1 MQIAPDT
8 QLPSLPEVTLRAL
21 EACHQDESYR
31 RISDIVSA
39 DTALVSRILALANSA
54 LYGPVAEIRSI
65 DQALLRLGT
74 RRFHTLV
81 LTAALR
87 QILYELGADQW
98 QQLRDFWRHSLT
110 TALTA
115 RALATLTRY
124 PEPDQ
129 AFMLGMLHN
138 VGELIAL
145 KTPPGDT
152 QQYYFDHQADIAAEL
167 VSSWGLGPMA
177 ADAMRYQQAM
187 PTEIRDAG
195 HLVKLI
201 SLATR
206 LALSDAAGI
215 AAAGTIFGLNEELT
229 REIKRRIDQEVSG
242 VAESLGIPL
251 SDEYDASH
259 SNDKL
264 KQTILK
270 QAMADQALNMSPLRG
285 TAQEYLAATVNSLT
299 LVTGLPALYFSHAG
313 DGLTLL
319 SASNGDVP
327 DLTVASGPA
336 ASVLTEAFGSG
347 VALCLDERSPTV
359 LDRQLL
365 SLLKTPSLVAIPVR
379 AGEQCAGV
387 FAVGTDNDN
396 SVHTEEL
403 GRLFSE
409 KLSQAVATMQSDAG
423 DGQESIEAELAR
435 DAIRRQVH
443 EVSNP
448 LTIIRQ
454 YIYQLRNRLDDD
466 EVQEE
471 LDVIRDEL
479 DRAGDLLLQISRAP
493 DYDSRESSG
502 ACNLNDELRILRDL
516 LEDSLFSGDE
526 KTLTLELCDE
536 SSDVAVPGAVIR
548 QVVINLVRNAAESLP
563 EGGGV
568 SIHTLAPVWQ
578 SGKTWV
584 ELEIADTGNGIPA
597 DIRKN
602 LFSPVQS
609 TKGKGHS
616 GLGLSVV
623 KQLIDDMEGIIN
635 CRTGRGGTAF
645 RILLPS
651 AANKKTMTNDEK
663 RRA

>member
-1 MQIAPDT
+1 MQIAPDI

-21 EACHQDESYR
+21 EACHQDENYR

-39 DTALVSRILALANSA
+39 DTALVSRVLALANSA
-54 LYGPVAEIRSI
+54 LYGPIAEIRSI

-110 TALTA
+110 TALMA

-167 VSSWGLGPMA
+167 VSSWGLGSMA

-187 PTEIRDAG
+187 PAEIRDAG

-206 LALSDAAGI
+206 LAQADAAGI

-229 REIKRRIDQEVSG
+229 REINRRIDQEVSG

-251 SDEYDASH
+251 SEEYDASH
-259 SNDKL
+259 SNHKL

-270 QAMADQALNMSPLRG
+270 QAMTDQALGLSPAG
-285 TAQEYLAATVNSLT
+285 GSAQEYLAATVNSLT
-299 LVTGLPALYFSHAG
+299 LITGLPALYFGQAG

-319 SASNGDVP
+319 SASIGDVP

-336 ASVLTEAFGSG
+336 TSVLTEAFTRG
-347 VALCLDERSPTV
+347 VALCLGDRSPTV

-365 SLLKTPSLVAIPVR
+365 SLLKTPSLVAIPV
-379 AGEQCAGV
+379 AGSEQCAGV
-387 FAVGTDNDN
+387 FAIGSDN
-396 SVHTEEL
+396 SNAGQTEEL

-409 KLSQAVATMQSDAG
+409 KLSHAVTTMIPDRG
-423 DGQESIEAELAR
+423 DSRENIDIELAR

-454 YIYQLRNRLDDD
+454 YIYQLRNRLDDN

-479 DRAGDLLLQISRAP
+479 DRAGDLLLQISRTPGHDAP
-493 DYDSRESSG
+493 EATG
-502 ACNLNDELRILRDL
+502 ACNLNDELRALRDL

-526 KTLTLELCDE
+526 KTLTLDLCDE
-536 SSDVAVPGAVIR
+536 STDVSVPRAVIR
-548 QVVINLVRNAAESLP
+548 QVVINLVRNAAESLS
-563 EGGGV
+563 EGGDV
-568 SIHTLAPVWQ
+568 HIHTLAPVWQ
-578 SGKTWV
+578 GGNTWV

-597 DIRKN
+597 DIRTH
-602 LFSPVQS
+602 LFSPVRS

-645 RILLPS
+645 RILFPS
-651 AANKKTMTNDEK
+651 AANNKNDDE
-663 RRA
+663 

>member
-1 MQIAPDT
+1 MQIAPDI

-21 EACHQDESYR
+21 EACHQDENYR

-39 DTALVSRILALANSA
+39 DTALVSRVLALANSA

-145 KTPPGDT
+145 KTPAGDT

-167 VSSWGLGPMA
+167 VSSWGLGSMA

-206 LALSDAAGI
+206 LAQSDAAGI

-229 REIKRRIDQEVSG
+229 REINRRIDQEVTG

-251 SDEYDASH
+251 SEEYDASH
-259 SNDKL
+259 SSHKL

-270 QAMADQALNMSPLRG
+270 QAMANQALGLSPLG
-285 TAQEYLAATVNSLT
+285 GSAQEYLAATVNSLT
-299 LVTGLPALYFSHAG
+299 LITGLPALYFGPAG

-319 SASNGDVP
+319 SASMGDVP

-336 ASVLTEAFGSG
+336 TSVLTEAFTTGTT
-347 VALCLDERSPTV
+347 LCLGDRAPTV

-379 AGEQCAGV
+379 GDEQGAGV
-387 FAVGTDNDN
+387 FAVGTDSN
-396 SVHTEEL
+396 SSGQTEEL

-409 KLSQAVATMQSDAG
+409 KLSQAVTTMLSDRGASRENT
-423 DGQESIEAELAR
+423 DIELAR

-479 DRAGDLLLQISRAP
+479 DRAGDLLLQISRTP
-493 DYDSRESSG
+493 GYDSPESPG
-502 ACNLNDELRILRDL
+502 VCNLNDELRTLRDL

-526 KTLTLELCDE
+526 KTLRLDLCEDAT
-536 SSDVAVPGAVIR
+536 DVSVPRAVIR
-548 QVVINLVRNAAESLP
+548 QVVINLVRNAAESLS
-563 EGGGV
+563 EGGDV

-578 SGKTWV
+578 GGKTWV

-597 DIRKN
+597 DIRTS
-602 LFSPVQS
+602 LFSPVRS

-623 KQLIDDMEGIIN
+623 KQLIDDREGIIN

-645 RILLPS
+645 RILFPS
-651 AANKKTMTNDEK
+651 AANNKNDDE
-663 RRA
+663 

>member
-1 MQIAPDT
+1 MQIAPDM

-39 DTALVSRILALANSA
+39 DTALVSRVLALANSA
-54 LYGPVAEIRSI
+54 LYGHVSEIRSI

-74 RRFHTLV
+74 HRFHTLV

-145 KTPPGDT
+145 KTSPGDT

-206 LALSDAAGI
+206 LAQSDAAGI

-229 REIKRRIDQEVSG
+229 REINRRIDQEVSG

-259 SNDKL
+259 SNHKL

-270 QAMADQALNMSPLRG
+270 QAMANQALNLSPIRG
-285 TAQEYLAATVNSLT
+285 SAQEYLAATVNSLT
-299 LVTGLPALYFSHAG
+299 LITGLPALYFGHAG
-313 DGLTLL
+313 DGLILL
-319 SASNGDVP
+319 SASNGNVP

-336 ASVLTEAFGSG
+336 ASVLTEAFTSG
-347 VALCLDERSPTV
+347 AALCLGDRSPTV
-359 LDRQLL
+359 LDRQIL
-365 SLLKTPSLVAIPVR
+365 SLLKTPSLVAIPVN
-379 AGEQCAGV
+379 GDEQCAGV

-396 SVHTEEL
+396 SGQTEEL

-409 KLSQAVATMQSDAG
+409 KLSQAVATLLADSG
-423 DGQESIEAELAR
+423 SNQENIDAELAR

-466 EVQEE
+466 EVQDE

-479 DRAGDLLLQISRAP
+479 DRAGDLLLQISRTP
-493 DYDSRESSG
+493 GYDSPESSG
-502 ACNLNDELRILRDL
+502 VCSLNDELRTLRDL
-516 LEDSLFSGDE
+516 LEDSLFSGDV
-526 KTLTLELCDE
+526 KTLTLDLCDE
-536 SSDVAVPGAVIR
+536 PTDLSVPRSVIR
-548 QVVINLVRNAAESLP
+548 QVVINLVRNAAESLS
-563 EGGGV
+563 EGGEV

-584 ELEIADTGNGIPA
+584 ELEIADTGKGIPA

-602 LFSPVQS
+602 LFSPVGS

-645 RILLPS
+645 RILFPS
-651 AANKKTMTNDEK
+651 AANNKNDNE
-663 RRA
+663 

>member
-1 MQIAPDT
+1 MQIAPDI

-21 EACHQDESYR
+21 EACNQDKSYR
-31 RISDIVSA
+31 SISDIVSA
-39 DTALVSRILALANSA
+39 DTALVSRVLALANSA
-54 LYGPVAEIRSI
+54 LYGPAAEIRSI

-74 RRFHTLV
+74 HRFRTLV

-87 QILYELGADQW
+87 QILYELAADQW

-145 KTPPGDT
+145 KTPPGDI
-152 QQYYFDHQADIAAEL
+152 QQYYFDHHADIAAEL

-177 ADAMRYQQAM
+177 ADAMRYQQAV

-201 SLATR
+201 GLSTR

-229 REIKRRIDQEVSG
+229 REINRRIDQEVG
-242 VAESLGIPL
+242 GMAESLGIPL
-251 SDEYDASH
+251 SDGYDASH

-270 QAMADQALNMSPLRG
+270 QAMANQALELSSIHGN
-285 TAQEYLAATVNSLT
+285 AHEHLAATVNSLT
-299 LVTGLPALYFSHAG
+299 LITGLPALYFSSAG

-319 SASNGDVP
+319 SASNGDIP
-327 DLTVASGPA
+327 DLTIASGPA
-336 ASVLTEAFGSG
+336 ISVLTEAFASG
-347 VALCLDERSPTV
+347 VALCLGDRPPTV

-365 SLLKTPSLVAIPVR
+365 SLLKTPSLVAIPVS
-379 AGEQCAGV
+379 GNDQCTGV
-387 FAVGTDNDN
+387 FAVGTDRDN
-396 SVHTEEL
+396 SGQTEEL
-403 GRLFSE
+403 GLLFSE
-409 KLSQAVATMQSDAG
+409 KLSQAVAAMQADSNDSQ
-423 DGQESIEAELAR
+423 DSIKAELAR
-435 DAIRRQVH
+435 DTIRRQVH

-454 YIYQLRNRLDDD
+454 YIYQLRNRLEDD
-466 EVQEE
+466 EIQEE

-479 DRAGDLLLQISRAP
+479 DRASDLLLQISRAP
-493 DYDSRESSG
+493 DHGKAELAG

-516 LEDSLFSGDE
+516 LEDSLFSDNE
-526 KTLTLELCDE
+526 KALTLDLCDE
-536 SSDVAVPGAVIR
+536 STDVTVPGAVIR
-548 QVVINLVRNAAESLP
+548 QVVINLVRNAVESLP
-563 EGGGV
+563 EGGKV
-568 SIHTLAPVWQ
+568 SVHTLAPVWQ
-578 SGKTWV
+578 NGKTWV

-645 RILLPS
+645 RILFPS
-651 AANKKTMTNDEK
+651 AANNKNDDE
-663 RRA
+663 

>member
-1 MQIAPDT
+1 MQIAPDI

-21 EACHQDESYR
+21 EACHQDENYR

-39 DTALVSRILALANSA
+39 DTALVTRVLALANSA
-54 LYGPVAEIRSI
+54 LYGPTSQIRSI

-145 KTPPGDT
+145 KTPPGET
-152 QQYYFDHQADIAAEL
+152 QQYYFDHQSDIAAEL
-167 VSSWGLGPMA
+167 VNSWGLGPMA
-177 ADAMRYQQAM
+177 VDAMRYQQAM
-187 PTEIRDAG
+187 PTEIQDAG

-229 REIKRRIDQEVSG
+229 REINRRIDQEVSG

-251 SDEYDASH
+251 SEDYDARH
-259 SNDKL
+259 SNHKL

-270 QAMADQALNMSPLRG
+270 QAMASQALELSPIRG
-285 TAQEYLAATVNSLT
+285 SAQESLAATVTSLT
-299 LVTGLPALYFSHAG
+299 LITGLPALYFGQAG

-319 SASNGDVP
+319 SASNGDTP

-336 ASVLTEAFGSG
+336 TSVLTEAYSSG
-347 VALCLDERSPTV
+347 TALCLGDRTTTV

-379 AGEQCAGV
+379 GEDQCAGV
-387 FAVGTDNDN
+387 FVVGTDHD
-396 SVHTEEL
+396 SSGQTEEI
-403 GRLFSE
+403 GRLFSA
-409 KLSQAVATMQSDAG
+409 KLSDAVTATLANSGTQDSM
-423 DGQESIEAELAR
+423 ESELAR
-435 DAIRRQVH
+435 QAIRRQVH

-479 DRAGDLLLQISRAP
+479 DRAGDLLLQISRGPGHDAANP
-493 DYDSRESSG
+493 TG

-516 LEDSLFSGDE
+516 LEDSLFSGDDMA
-526 KTLTLELCDE
+526 LELDLCADPT
-536 SSDVAVPGAVIR
+536 DVTVPGAVIR
-548 QVVINLVRNAAESLP
+548 QVVINLVRNAAECLVD
-563 EGGGV
+563 GGEV
-568 SIHTLAPVWQ
+568 AIHTQAPVWQ

-584 ELEIADTGNGIPA
+584 ELEVADTGNGIP
-597 DIRKN
+597 DEVRKH

-623 KQLIDDMEGIIN
+623 KQLIDDMEGIIS

-645 RILLPS
+645 RILFPA
-651 AANKKTMTNDEK
+651 AANKKNDEK
-663 RRA
+663 

>member
-1 MQIAPDT
+1 MQIAPDI

-152 QQYYFDHQADIAAEL
+152 QQYYFDHQADIAAAL

-229 REIKRRIDQEVSG
+229 REINRRIDQEVSG
-242 VAESLGIPL
+242 MAESLGIPL

-259 SNDKL
+259 SNQKL

-270 QAMADQALNMSPLRG
+270 QAMANQALDLSPLRG
-285 TAQEYLAATVNSLT
+285 NAQEYLAATVNSLT
-299 LVTGLPALYFSHAG
+299 LITGLPALYFSQAG

-319 SASNGDVP
+319 SASNGDIP
-327 DLTVASGPA
+327 DLSVASGPA
-336 ASVLTEAFGSG
+336 TSVLTEAFSTGD
-347 VALCLDERSPTV
+347 ALCLEERSPTV

-365 SLLKTPSLVAIPVR
+365 SLLKTPSLVAIPVK
-379 AGEQCAGV
+379 GNEECAGV
-387 FAVGTDNDN
+387 FVVGTDKEN
-396 SVHTEEL
+396 SAQTEEL

-409 KLSQAVATMQSDAG
+409 KLSQALTTMLSGA
-423 DGQESIEAELAR
+423 DGQDNIEAELAR
-435 DAIRRQVH
+435 EAIRRQVH

-454 YIYQLRNRLDDD
+454 YIYQLRTRLDDD
-466 EVQEE
+466 EVLQE

-479 DRAGDLLLQISRAP
+479 DRAGDLLLQISRTP
-493 DYDSRESSG
+493 EHDSTGSTGS
-502 ACNLNDELRILRDL
+502 CNLNDELRILRDL
-516 LEDSLFSGDE
+516 LEDSLFSGEDKSLE
-526 KTLTLELCDE
+526 LELCDE
-536 SSDVAVPGAVIR
+536 PTDVAVSGAVIR
-548 QVVINLVRNAAESLP
+548 QVVINLVRNAAESLVD
-563 EGGGV
+563 GGNV

-597 DIRKN
+597 EVRKN
-602 LFSPVQS
+602 LFSPVRS

-645 RILLPS
+645 RILFPS
-651 AANKKTMTNDEK
+651 AANKKNDDE
-663 RRA
+663 

>member
-1 MQIAPDT
+1 MQIAPDI

-21 EACHQDESYR
+21 EACHQDASYR
-31 RISDIVSA
+31 RISDIVSS
-39 DTALVSRILALANSA
+39 DTALVSRVLALANSA
-54 LYGPVAEIRSI
+54 LYGPVGEIRSI

-74 RRFHTLV
+74 RRFQTLV

-87 QILYELGADQW
+87 QILYELAADQW

-124 PEPDQ
+124 SEPDQ

-145 KTPPGDT
+145 KTPPGEIR
-152 QQYYFDHQADIAAEL
+152 QYYFDHQADIAAEL
-167 VSSWGLGPMA
+167 VSSWGLGAMA
-177 ADAMRYQQAM
+177 SDAMRYQQAM
-187 PTEIRDAG
+187 PTDIRDAG

-229 REIKRRIDQEVSG
+229 REINRRIDREVGG

-259 SNDKL
+259 SNHKL

-270 QAMADQALNMSPLRG
+270 QAMANQALELAPIRSS
-285 TAQEYLAATVNSLT
+285 AQECLAATVNSLT
-299 LVTGLPALYFSHAG
+299 LITGLPALYFGQAG
-313 DGLTLL
+313 DGLVLL

-327 DLTVASGPA
+327 DFTVASGPA
-336 ASVLTEAFGSG
+336 SSLLTEAFASG
-347 VALCLDERSPTV
+347 GVLGLDNRSPTV

-365 SLLKTPSLVAIPVR
+365 SLLKTPSMVAIPVN
-379 AGEQCAGV
+379 GHDQCAGV
-387 FAVGTDNDN
+387 FAVGTDSEN
-396 SVHTEEL
+396 SRQTEEIGL
-403 GRLFSE
+403 LFSE
-409 KLSQAVATMQSDAG
+409 KLSLSLAAMLADSNNSQD
-423 DGQESIEAELAR
+423 SIEAELAQE
-435 DAIRRQVH
+435 AIRRQVH

-493 DYDSRESSG
+493 DHGKAELSG
-502 ACNLNDELRILRDL
+502 TCKLNDELRILRDL

-526 KTLTLELCDE
+526 KSLTLVLCE
-536 SSDVAVPGAVIR
+536 EPTSVSVPGAIIR
-548 QVVINLVRNAAESLP
+548 QVVINLVRNAAESLH
-563 EGGGV
+563 EGGNV
-568 SIHTLAPVWQ
+568 SIRTLAPVWQ
-578 SGKTWV
+578 GGKTWV
-584 ELEIADTGNGIPA
+584 ELEIADSGEGIPA
-597 DIRKN
+597 DVRNN

-645 RILLPS
+645 RILLPA
-651 AANKKTMTNDEK
+651 AANNKNDDE
-663 RRA
+663 

>member
-1 MQIAPDT
+1 MQIAPDI

-21 EACHQDESYR
+21 EACHQDENYR
-31 RISDIVSA
+31 KISDIVSA
-39 DTALVSRILALANSA
+39 DTALVSRVLALANSA

-145 KTPPGDT
+145 KTPAGDT

-167 VSSWGLGPMA
+167 VSSWGLGSMA

-206 LALSDAAGI
+206 LAQSDAAGI

-229 REIKRRIDQEVSG
+229 REINRRIDQEVSG

-251 SDEYDASH
+251 SEEYDASH
-259 SNDKL
+259 SNHKL

-270 QAMADQALNMSPLRG
+270 QAMANQALGLSPIVG
-285 TAQEYLAATVNSLT
+285 SAQEYLAATVNSLT
-299 LVTGLPALYFSHAG
+299 LITGLPALYFGPAG

-319 SASNGDVP
+319 SASIGDVP

-336 ASVLTEAFGSG
+336 SSVLTEAFTSG
-347 VALCLDERSPTV
+347 AAVCLGGRAPTV

-365 SLLKTPSLVAIPVR
+365 SLLKTPSLVAIPV
-379 AGEQCAGV
+379 AGDEQCAGV
-387 FAVGTDNDN
+387 FAVGTDNN
-396 SVHTEEL
+396 SSGQTEEL

-409 KLSQAVATMQSDAG
+409 KLSQAVTTMLSDRG
-423 DGQESIEAELAR
+423 NRRETIDVELAR

-466 EVQEE
+466 EIQEE

-479 DRAGDLLLQISRAP
+479 DRAGDLLLQISRTP
-493 DYDSRESSG
+493 GYDSPESPG
-502 ACNLNDELRILRDL
+502 DCNLNDELRTLRDL

-526 KTLTLELCDE
+526 KTLTLDLCE
-536 SSDVAVPGAVIR
+536 EPTDVSVPRAVIR
-548 QVVINLVRNAAESLP
+548 QVVINLVRNAAESLS
-563 EGGGV
+563 EGGDV

-578 SGKTWV
+578 GGKTWV
-584 ELEIADTGNGIPA
+584 ELEIADTGKGIPA
-597 DIRKN
+597 DIRTH
-602 LFSPVQS
+602 LFSPVRS

-645 RILLPS
+645 RILFPS
-651 AANKKTMTNDEK
+651 AANNKNDDE
-663 RRA
+663 